1 MRRASGSWY
10 YQCNRRSGILAS
22 LERPEPTFS
31 IKFHKSTHL
40 ISSKITKSNMQD
52 FNTYLPHQIITP
64 NEQNAYHPHPDH
76 LPYTQYTPTLISGT
90 PSSSR
95 HLHPPRRST
104 TTRQP
109 TNHPPRNRSH
119 KESQRPVQTIHC
131 GHPRRRAGLSMASK
145 PSLEMMAA
153 SHLVLSVFL
162 LCNCDMSMVSTSWAR
177 EVMASHWG
185 TGGVVRC
192 RYVDS
197 GLQVL
202 LLRFLWSSNMWETT
216 VLLNIL
222 SLVLLILLAVLHSS
236 LDQCN
241 CFR

>member
-10 YQCNRRSGILAS
+10 YQCNRRCGILAS

-153 SHLVLSVFL
+153 SHL
-162 LCNCDMSMVSTSWAR
+162 
-177 EVMASHWG
+177 ASHWG

-192 RYVDS
+192 RYVDI